1 MSVLERDESESEET
15 LLVMRNR
22 SKQVAV
28 WHAPVLRI
36 GISTTNYLIRYYVQM
51 THIVTRFLEL
61 RKGINGVRAPP

>member
-15 LLVMRNR
+15 LRVMRNR

-36 GISTTNYLIRYYVQM
+36 GISTANYLIRYYVQM
-51 THIVTRFLEL
+51 RRFCSDDAHRDEIL
-61 RKGINGVRAPP
+61 GVAKRN